1 MVWRRKQTQSAMGKG
16 QTKGAEVQTP
26 GKSSAM
32 AKGQAKCADTEPS
45 RAVSDRSTTSARSSL
60 TSLFGWEAVTL
71 EEMAAHADSRLNFDL
86 YCNNVLH
93 VGGPVVSSEN
103 KMCRH

>member
-1 MVWRRKQTQSAMGKG
+1 MRVRFRYVYILQYRITGHLSQY
-16 QTKGAEVQTP
+16 
-26 GKSSAM
+26 SSYTRCCVLACSLLKLDSTASQFTDLTEKRE
-32 AKGQAKCADTEPS
+32 AKKCADTEPS

-86 YCNNVLH
+86 
-93 VGGPVVSSEN
+93 
-103 KMCRH
+103 